1 LLARSFVRPT
11 ASRYRLTFWASFAR
25 RKELSVPVAHAK
37 DRAHFKSFKSVS
49 NEFYSVRR
57 NLAGSGG
64 VNTWLR
70 SPTAPLRLGA
80 GSWLNHALCGR
91 YFLKNWRGQADFLA
105 CRDRDVPPPL
115 PVLHRPLPI
124 GFVGSDDPVL
134 ASYLRIEERELEAGD
149 RN

>member
-1 LLARSFVRPT
+1 MKHT
-11 ASRYRLTFWASFAR
+11 RLWEIGGFISGAVLILFGAAALYLGINGYQTVGN
-25 RKELSVPVAHAK
+25 EL
-37 DRAHFKSFKSVS
+37 S

-124 GFVGSDDPVL
+124 GFVGSDDPEL
-134 ASYLRIEERELEAGD
+134 ASYLRIEERELEYAGG
-149 RN
+149 